1 MREKIVKGF
10 QILLGKI
17 FFTLEC
23 WSFPSTLKQFNSA
36 SKIIVFNAKRP
47 FGKSQQSDLLETGHF
62 SSPGGG
68 VGVGGFYGDH
78 VTLIRNRSDNQW
90 SLTECKGWGVYRKL
104 TANKGDC

>member
-1 MREKIVKGF
+1 MREKNCQGF
-10 QILLGKI
+10 SNTIRKFFFYPGVLELPFYAKKI
-17 FFTLEC
+17 
-23 WSFPSTLKQFNSA
+23 QFCIE
-36 SKIIVFNAKRP
+36 IIVFNAKRP
-47 FGKSQQSDLLETGHF
+47 FCKSQQSDLLETGHF

-78 VTLIRNRSDNQW
+78 VTFIRNRSDNQW